1 MDKIPS
7 FLIEY
12 VLFGR
17 DGSERVERFTQDAG
31 IGIDVWNAF
40 AEDLD
45 ATTQVIVTPAQGITG
60 VKLASTLHKS
70 IQHFK
75 KSKPKQAQRVRANVS
90 PMDSFVAATIGL
102 NELAQVVLPL
112 TAWWSRMQLSSLT
125 DPTSTLRAN
134 LRDSIVARFSGISE
148 AEPIIRREIR
158 GGSTSVKSRLIESAP
173 TVALIGVFRL
183 RRDLEAT
190 HFPSKPEHLPEFFS
204 QYAEDIA
211 DIAIQ
216 VLSDPVIKEL
226 EQSRM
231 ADGAQYPISSKL
243 PSGQLPPLAQRVFT
257 DRTANVAESEGIGT
271 IKADAAARLFDVNCT
286 SVTWAVIDAGIAAK
300 HPAFLDHGAKDPLG
314 QPIVPPPS
322 RVRATFDFTRLE
334 VIRSY
339 DLTLSPPDSDGRA
352 EDIEHAI
359 DLLVQTPGRVDTP
372 EFRVAARKYL
382 GRIAQQLD
390 NESAPDWAL
399 IEPLITL
406 EATDGNELTSDHGTH
421 VAGVLGA
428 DWREGPGS
436 SEIILQG
443 VCPDI
448 NIYDMRVIAGTE
460 GGTESAVIGALEFI
474 RYLNEKAAAQEVAVA
489 GCNISLS
496 IPYDP
501 KKYGC
506 GVTPVCTASDR
517 LSNSGVVVVVAAGNR
532 GWIQQQYGFSAFA
545 FCSITDPGNAHNVIT
560 VGSTHRL
567 KPHLHG
573 ISYFSSRG
581 PTGDGRIKPDLVAPG
596 EKIRGPVRGDT
607 DDELDGTSF
616 AAPFVSGGAAMLISR
631 HKELLGDPLRVKEI
645 LCSTATDLGREKYF
659 QGAGL
664 VDVLRALQSV

>member
-17 DGSERVERFTQDAG
+17 DGSERIERFTQDAG

-40 AEDLD
+40 AKDLG
-45 ATTQVIVTPAQGITG
+45 ATAQVILTPAQRVTG
-60 VKLASTLHKS
+60 VRLASSLHKS
-70 IQHFK
+70 IQRFAK
-75 KSKPKQAQRVRANVS
+75 ARPARAQKVRANVS
-90 PMDSFVAATIGL
+90 PMESFVSARIGL
-102 NELAQVVLPL
+102 FELIQVVLPL
-112 TAWWSRMQLSSLT
+112 TAWWSRMQLSSLR
-125 DPTSTLRAN
+125 DPASTLRAN
-134 LRDSIVARFSGISE
+134 LRDAIVARFSSVSE
-148 AEPIIRREIR
+148 FEPIVRRAMR
-158 GGSTSVKSRLIESAP
+158 DGSTSIKSRLIESAP
-173 TVALIGVFRL
+173 TVALIGVFDL
-183 RRDLEAT
+183 RRDLKASE
-190 HFPSKPEHLPEFFS
+190 FPDHPEHLPEFFLAN
-204 QYAEDIA
+204 AEDIA
-211 DIAIQ
+211 DRGLDLLAGQ
-216 VLSDPVIKEL
+216 MVDEL
-226 EQSRM
+226 EQFRAM
-231 ADGAQYPISSKL
+231 EGAQFEFGSK
-243 PSGQLPPLAQRVFT
+243 PPGSPPPPLVQRVFT
-257 DRTANVAESEGIGT
+257 DRAANIAESEGIGT
-271 IKADAAARLFDVNCT
+271 IKADAAARLFDVDCT

-314 QPIVPPPS
+314 KPIFPPPS
-322 RVRATFDFTRLE
+322 RVRATYDFTRLE

-339 DLTLSPPDSDGRA
+339 DLTLSPPQSEGRA
-352 EDIEHAI
+352 ADIERAI
-359 DLLVQTPGRVDTP
+359 DQLVETPGRDDTP
-372 EFRVAARKYL
+372 AFREVARRNL
-382 GRIAQQLD
+382 ERIAQQLD
-390 NESAPDWAL
+390 SESAPDWAL
-399 IEPLITL
+399 IEPLIKL
-406 EATDGNELTSDHGTH
+406 EATGGDELSSDHGTH

-428 DWREGPGS
+428 DWREPDS

-448 NIYDMRVIAGTE
+448 NLLDMRVIGGTE

-474 RYLNEKAAAQEVAVA
+474 RFLNEKAAAQEIAVA

-532 GWIQQQYGFSAFA
+532 GWIQQPAGFSAFS
-545 FCSITDPGNAHNVIT
+545 FCSITDPGNAHDVIT

-631 HKELLGDPLRVKEI
+631 HKELLGDPSRVKQI